1 MSAMLEGKVVVVSG
15 AGNGIGRAI
24 ALEMAAEGA
33 RVVVNDLGSSV
44 HGEGTDT
51 GPAQRVVDE
60 IKALGGDAVASTDSV
75 AGWDSAHRIVQTAM
89 DTFGR
94 IDVVVN
100 NAGILR
106 DRMFHKMDEQEWL
119 AVLNVHLNGSFFLA
133 RAAAPHFRQ
142 QNSGSYI
149 HMTSNTG
156 LVGNVGQVNY
166 AAAKLGIVGMSKAI
180 ALDMAAFGVRSNC
193 ISPAAWSRMI
203 GAVPTDTPEK
213 KLQAERMEKMMH
225 PSKQAPLAVFLAS
238 DAAKDVNGQI
248 FYVRS
253 NEIML
258 VSQPRVTRS
267 VHRDEGWTAQTV
279 AEHAIP
285 ALRASFLPLQQTHE
299 VYSWDPI

>member
-1 MSAMLEGKVVVVSG
+1 MSAMVEGKVVVVTG

-24 ALEMAAEGA
+24 ALAMAAEGA

-44 HGEGTDT
+44 HGDGQDA

-60 IKALGGDAVASTDSV
+60 IKAAGGEAVASTDSV
-75 AGWDSAHRIVQTAM
+75 AGWDSAHRIVQTAL

-94 IDVVVN
+94 IDSVVN

-119 AVLNVHLNGSFFLA
+119 AVLNVHLNGSFFMA
-133 RAAAPHFRQ
+133 RAAAPHFRAQ
-142 QNSGSYI
+142 SSGSYI

-213 KLQAERMEKMMH
+213 KLQAERMERMMH

-238 DAAKDVNGQI
+238 DQAKDVSGQI

-258 VSQPRVTRS
+258 VNQPRVIRS
-267 VHRDEGWTAQTV
+267 VHRENGWTPSEV

-285 ALRASFLPLQQTHE
+285 ALRPSFLPLHQTHD
-299 VYSWDPI
+299 VYSWEPV

>member
-44 HGEGTDT
+44 HGEGQDA
-51 GPAQRVVDE
+51 GPAQKVVNE

-142 QNSGSYI
+142 QNGGSYI

-238 DAAKDVNGQI
+238 DAAKDVSGQI

-258 VSQPRVTRS
+258 VSQPRVVRS
-267 VHRDEGWTAQTV
+267 VHRDAGWTAQSV

>member
-1 MSAMLEGKVVVVSG
+1 MSGMVEGKVVVVTG

-24 ALEMAAEGA
+24 ALAMASEGA

-44 HGEGTDT
+44 HGEGQDA

-60 IKALGGDAVASTDSV
+60 IKATGGEAVASTDSV

-89 DTFGR
+89 DTFGQ
-94 IDVVVN
+94 IDTVVN

-106 DRMFHKMDEQEWL
+106 DRMFHKMDEQEWM
-119 AVLNVHLNGSFFLA
+119 AVLNVHLNGSFFMA
-133 RAAAPHFRQ
+133 RAAAPHFRAQ
-142 QNSGSYI
+142 GSGNYI

-156 LVGNVGQVNY
+156 LVGNIGQVNY
-166 AAAKLGIVGMSKAI
+166 AAAKMGIVGMSKAI
-180 ALDMAAFGVRSNC
+180 ALDMANFGVRSNC

-213 KLQAERMEKMMH
+213 KLQAERMERMMH
-225 PSKQAPLAVFLAS
+225 PSRQAPLAVFLAS
-238 DAAKDVNGQI
+238 DQAKDVSGQI
-248 FYVRS
+248 FYVRA

-267 VHRDEGWTAQTV
+267 VHRDNGWTPRDV

-285 ALRASFLPLQQTHE
+285 ALRSSFLPLHQTHD
-299 VYSWDPI
+299 VYSWEPI

>member
-1 MSAMLEGKVVVVSG
+1 MSAMVEGKVVVVTG

-24 ALEMAAEGA
+24 ALAMAAEGA

-44 HGEGTDT
+44 HGDGQDA

-60 IKALGGDAVASTDSV
+60 IKAAGGEAVASTDSV

-94 IDVVVN
+94 IDCVVN

-119 AVLNVHLNGSFFLA
+119 AVLNVHLNGSFFMA
-133 RAAAPHFRQ
+133 RAAAPHFRAQ
-142 QNSGSYI
+142 GSGSYI

-180 ALDMAAFGVRSNC
+180 ALDMASFGVRSNC

-213 KLQAERMEKMMH
+213 KLQAERMERMMH

-238 DAAKDVNGQI
+238 DQAKDVSGQI

-258 VSQPRVTRS
+258 VSQPRVVRS
-267 VHRDEGWTAQTV
+267 VHRDNGWTPQAL
-279 AEHAIP
+279 AEHGIP
-285 ALRASFLPLQQTHE
+285 ALRPSFLPLQQTHE
-299 VYSWDPI
+299 VYSWDPV

>member
-1 MSAMLEGKVVVVSG
+1 MSAMVEGKVVVVTG

-24 ALEMAAEGA
+24 ALAMAAEGA

-44 HGEGTDT
+44 HGEGQDA

-60 IKALGGDAVASTDSV
+60 IKAAGGEAVASTDSV
-75 AGWDSAHRIVQTAM
+75 AGWDSAHRIVQTAL

-94 IDVVVN
+94 IDSVVN

-119 AVLNVHLNGSFFLA
+119 AVLNVHLNGSFFMA
-133 RAAAPHFRQ
+133 RAAAPHFRNQ
-142 QNSGSYI
+142 GSGSYI

-166 AAAKLGIVGMSKAI
+166 AAAKMGIVGMSKAI

-213 KLQAERMEKMMH
+213 KLQAERMERMMH

-238 DAAKDVNGQI
+238 DQAKDVSGQI
-248 FYVRS
+248 FYVRA

-267 VHRDEGWTAQTV
+267 VHRDNGWTPSEV

-285 ALRASFLPLQQTHE
+285 ALRPSFLPLQQTHE
-299 VYSWDPI
+299 VYSWEPV

>member
-44 HGEGTDT
+44 HGEGEDA

-60 IKALGGDAVASTDSV
+60 IKALGGEAVANTDSV

-119 AVLNVHLNGSFFLA
+119 SVLNVHLNGSFFLA

-142 QNSGSYI
+142 QNGGSYI

-238 DAAKDVNGQI
+238 DAAKDVSGQI

-258 VSQPRVTRS
+258 VSQPRVVRS
-267 VHRDEGWTAQTV
+267 VHRDAGWTAQSV